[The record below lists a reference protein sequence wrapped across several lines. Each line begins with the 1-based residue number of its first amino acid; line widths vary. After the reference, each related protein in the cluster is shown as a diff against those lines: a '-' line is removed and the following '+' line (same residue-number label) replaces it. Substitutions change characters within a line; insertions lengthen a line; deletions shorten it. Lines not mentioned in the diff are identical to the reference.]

1 MRCAHELQQSN
12 PFRIRRSRA
21 VPRVTGA
28 EASTTACAVIHCDLK
43 PENIL
48 LRHPK
53 RCFIKIVD
61 FGSSCKSHDPPF
73 SYVQSRFYRSPE
85 ILLGLKYGVPID
97 MWSLGEPPRT
107 ALHSPCTPAPP
118 QSRGCLGHSCAV
130 GGCGRQGA
138 SSLSCTRASRY
149 LLASTSSIN

>member
-1 MRCAHELQQSN
+1 MLKH
-12 PFRIRRSRA
+12 
-21 VPRVTGA
+21 
-28 EASTTACAVIHCDLK
+28 ACAVIHCDLK

-97 MWSLGEPPRT
+97 MWSLGEHH

-118 QSRGCLGHSCAV
+118 HRCLRHSCA
-130 GGCGRQGA
+130 GRELRLAGCILVELHTGEPLFAGLDEFDQLIKIIEVDLDRHSPSHA
-138 SSLSCTRASRY
+138 DAHLRKM
-149 LLASTSSIN
+149 